1 MNPDQAVLDQ
11 FDLDIRVS
19 GPNERADVE
28 GASLSV
34 FACSLRCTIVGC

>member
-1 MNPDQAVLDQ
+1 MNPDQTALDQ

-19 GPNERADVE
+19 GTGERVDVE